1 MSPGNVPYDAIDGRT
16 CCVATR
22 DPITPQVD
30 CVARASSITT
40 AIGRP
45 ERMMSRSGRAGLSRE
60 RRTTSVA
67 WAGSINRRR
76 SSAKEWT
83 VHPSEARRR
92 GSTGTVVHTSPPPSR
107 SGRRGWWSFSAVM
120 LPPDAWILILAQL
133 NPATRRGRVARRRV
147 RPGGAASG
155 LRPIG
160 VKALATARRPVP
172 CEFQGATRPDAMRS
186 CPSNAITVDALSDAS
201 AVCGHASV
209 PGDGCRSSV
218 AARRRSR
225 TAADRSAPPGVSFSF
240 PDRKL
245 RPSRGTTT

>member
-1 MSPGNVPYDAIDGRT
+1 MPGFRDVISQAAWNQSWSGTLLPWRVVPA
-16 CCVATR
+16 VALVCLRHDRQTKAR
-22 DPITPQVD
+22 RSVRSSELSLPQ
-30 CVARASSITT
+30 R
-40 AIGRP
+40 GQRKP
-45 ERMMSRSGRAGLSRE
+45 SGQASRE
-60 RRTTSVA
+60 SVSA
-67 WAGSINRRR
+67 R
-76 SSAKEWT
+76 S
-83 VHPSEARRR
+83 VEARHHAAGRL
-92 GSTGTVVHTSPPPSR
+92 VHTSPPPSR
-107 SGRRGWWSFSAVM
+107 SGGRGWWSFSAVM

-245 RPSRGTTT
+245 QPSRGTTT